1 MCVARNRAGRSA
13 TPIALSD
20 AALSTALST
29 ATLFDAAHPP
39 NVDHEGELLFRPAAR
54 LAA

>member
-20 AALSTALST
+20 AALSTA
-29 ATLFDAAHPP
+29 TLFDAAHPP
-39 NVDHEGELLFRPAAR
+39 NVDHEGSCSFRPAAR